1 MNARSA
7 TSAPAVRSSQS
18 VESQPPSSRPSLAQN
33 LTLDPKRCALI
44 IQDMQNDVIGE
55 GGAFASSGAPAHA
68 REQNVVENTRRLAA
82 AARARGVAV
91 IHVWFVVEPGA
102 PGLTLNA
109 PLFEGIADSKA
120 MVRGSWGV
128 APVSGLEPQ
137 PGDFVVEKMRM
148 SAWEGSRLETILRAQ
163 GRDMIIDT
171 GAWTNMSIEHTART
185 GADKGYFIVVPEDCC
200 STMNAAWHRASI
212 DFAMQNVAVV
222 TNAEAVIRA
231 LG

>member
-1 MNARSA
+1 
-7 TSAPAVRSSQS
+7 
-18 VESQPPSSRPSLAQN
+18 
-33 LTLDPKRCALI
+33 
-44 IQDMQNDVIGE
+44 MQNDVIIE
-55 GGAFASSGAPAHA
+55 GGAFAASGSPAHA
-68 REQNVVENTRRLAA
+68 REQNVIENVRRVAA

-91 IHVWFVVEPGA
+91 IHVWFIVEPGA

-109 PLFEGIADSKA
+109 PLFEGIVDNKA
-120 MVRGSWGV
+120 LVRGAWGS

-163 GRDMIIDT
+163 GRDMIINT
-171 GAWTNMSIEHTART
+171 GAWTNMSVEHTART
-185 GADKGYFIVVPEDCC
+185 GADKGYFMVVPEDCC

-212 DFAMQNVAVV
+212 DFALQNVAVV
-222 TNAEAVIRA
+222 TSAEAVIKA